1 MQVGISKL
9 GGYAMLAGDCS
20 GEFSQVVLGQNN
32 EWLTD
37 CGRGFG
43 CRCTLV
49 LVAGPLDPHGLGPPT
64 SALVGRD
71 YPGVFLVTKLF
82 RPIFV
87 ADTQTISR
95 RRPR

>member
-20 GEFSQVVLGQNN
+20 GVFSKVVLGQNN

-49 LVAGPLDPHGLGPPT
+49 LVAGPLDPHGLGGASLLWLAGT
-64 SALVGRD
+64 ILGI
-71 YPGVFLVTKLF
+71 LVTKLF
-82 RPIFV
+82 VQSLLLTRIQYPEDV
-87 ADTQTISR
+87 
-95 RRPR
+95 